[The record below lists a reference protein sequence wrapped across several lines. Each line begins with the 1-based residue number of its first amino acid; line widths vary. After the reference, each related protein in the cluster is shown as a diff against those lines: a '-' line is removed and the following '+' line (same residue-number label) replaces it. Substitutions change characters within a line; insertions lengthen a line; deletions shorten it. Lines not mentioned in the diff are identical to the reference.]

1 MPQPTPCQATAQF
14 IQSHPAQAHAL
25 PAPFDAHVRG
35 CPTCAAIAEQ
45 AAHLHAMVD
54 AASQP
59 PAEEPGGRSSLLYGV
74 VIGVLAA
81 AIGIVVGLKLA
92 QHPADGAPA
101 ESSARA
107 TAQTTTAQ
115 IANADTVTPDA
126 PAAATPDTHT
136 VLSVTS
142 CSLVAAGQA
151 PAPCKPGSTFETRPG
166 ERMDV
171 ELSDG
176 STLRVNHSSRV
187 VLRDDSPRGLRVES
201 GEAMLEAARRDDL
214 PALRLDLPAG
224 EVEVTGTRL
233 QLYATPTL
241 SVVGV
246 LNGSVSARSA
256 GQTRTV
262 MAGAEALLVPGLAPV
277 LKPAPNLAGSV
288 AWAEPREAS
297 APGEPSGLGSL
308 RARKPGAKSDTG
320 EALRLVDHRVDV
332 RIQGAVAR
340 TTIEEAFKNETD
352 ATLEGTYTFPLPPG
366 ARIAGLDLLVD
377 GKWERGA
384 IVERARGD
392 KIWRGVIRQATPKK
406 KRVANEEWIWVPGPW
421 RDPALLQWKQGN
433 QFSLRIFPIP
443 AQGERR
449 VRIAYT
455 ETLEAAPSG
464 RRYVLPLAADAA
476 GKARADR
483 FRFEARIGGLGAE
496 ARVRATPYA
505 LDATQS
511 DGNLVLTA
519 SIDDFAPIGDIVLD
533 VPDDAPTDL
542 LRTTTYRDDEHD
554 EGFALFALQPP
565 LPPRGSDAPVD
576 LVIVVDRSYSTQ
588 GFRLDRAAALTAGIV
603 RGLGVES
610 RVQVLACATR
620 CESVGGDLVAA
631 TPAQAD
637 TLAHAISELE
647 PLGATRLDEA
657 MAAAGRALRAGGG
670 PVTRGR
676 VLYLGDGIA
685 SLGELDPAH
694 LASTTQESLGAARLT
709 AMTLG
714 GEVDDVAL
722 RAMTRATDGA
732 FIPMRVGDSVGALAY
747 KAVDRQFAEPLRD
760 ARLALP
766 EGLREVAPAALG
778 VVWPGDE
785 LFVTARMGGP
795 AAGAVVLSGRVA
807 GEPYESRF
815 TVDLRPETTA
825 GNAFLPRMWAERR
838 IDDLE
843 QTDGEGQ
850 RDAIVALST
859 RFHVLSRHTSLLVL
873 ESEAMARAFGVEA
886 TRPEVEWTGDEAAE
900 SAAADDENA
909 TVARAESEA
918 LAKKP
923 AAATLGAA
931 TGGAIKGS
939 LGRSARGLADTAR
952 EGTAAQV
959 RPTPKPGI
967 PVPPNGGGHFE
978 RIVRKAVREGSFTR
992 PGEARQRDL
1001 DELAKRE
1008 AALSERPDSRERT
1021 EALLRWRL
1029 RLGKLDDA
1037 EALGRAWL
1045 ERDRLDAGAL
1055 LALADVATVRGDF
1068 ARALALLESAID
1080 LAPDNVDAHL
1090 RMEAAWRVQGEH
1102 DTACAHALSVAL
1114 IEASDGDEQ
1123 VAAIRCGGTRER
1135 HLGGLGARERREA
1148 ERALEHSEA
1157 EARVGGSL
1165 VATVSW
1171 DEGDPVEL
1179 VVITPKG
1186 RVLSRLGGE
1195 KKLRAGGD
1203 VTARESSLGTPLW
1216 ELGRYRVCVVQPVG
1230 DARKTS
1236 GDVRLVAYGQ
1246 RENQR
1251 FETHSFETDIADLDV
1266 KIRWEERRI
1275 TSPVQPQRPTRRPI
1289 IGQ

>member
-25 PAPFDAHVRG
+25 PAPFDAHARS
-35 CPTCAAIAEQ
+35 CPTCHAIAEQ
-45 AAHLHAMVD
+45 AAHLHAMVG

-59 PAEEPGGRSSLLYGV
+59 AEDEPRGKSSWPYAVL
-74 VIGVLAA
+74 IGVLAA
-81 AIGIVVGLKLA
+81 AIGVVVGLKLA
-92 QHPADGAPA
+92 QRSV
-101 ESSARA
+101 E
-107 TAQTTTAQ
+107 
-115 IANADTVTPDA
+115 DA
-126 PAAATPDTHT
+126 PATPSAASPAVQSATSAPATPQQRAVATDPSPAPA
-136 VLSVTS
+136 LSVTS
-142 CSLVAAGQA
+142 CRVVAAGQS
-151 PAPCKPGSTFETRPG
+151 PAPCKPGGTFETRPG

-176 STLRVNHSSRV
+176 SSLRVNHSSRV
-187 VLRDDSPRGLRVES
+187 VLREDAPRGLRLES
-201 GEAMLEAARRDDL
+201 GEAMLDAAHREDL

-233 QLYATPTL
+233 ELYATPTL

-246 LNGSVSARSA
+246 LDGSVKAKSA
-256 GQTRTV
+256 GKTREV
-262 MAGAEALLVPGLAPV
+262 GAGAEALLVPGLPPV
-277 LKPAPNLAGSV
+277 LKPAPNLAASV
-288 AWAEPREAS
+288 AWAEHREVSTA
-297 APGEPSGLGSL
+297 GEPSGLGSL
-308 RARKPGAKSDTG
+308 RARKPGAKSDTE
-320 EALRLVDHRVDV
+320 EALRLVDHAVDV

-340 TTIEEAFKNETD
+340 TTIEESFKNESAT
-352 ATLEGTYTFPLPPG
+352 TLEGTYTFPLPTG
-366 ARIAGLDLLVD
+366 ARIAALDLLVD

-384 IVERARGD
+384 VVERARGE

-443 AQGERR
+443 ANGERR

-455 ETLEAAPSG
+455 ETLETAPGG

-483 FRFEARIGGLGAE
+483 FRFEARVGGLGPE
-496 ARVRATPYA
+496 ANVRATPYA
-505 LDATQS
+505 LDGARS
-511 DGNLVLTA
+511 DGTLILTG

-533 VPDDAPTDL
+533 LPDNAPTDA
-542 LRTTTYRDDEHD
+542 LRTTTYRDAEHD
-554 EGFALFALQPP
+554 EAFALFALQPP

-588 GFRLDRAAALTAGIV
+588 PSRLERAAALAAGVV
-603 RGLGVES
+603 RGLGAES
-610 RVQVLACATR
+610 RVQVLACATG
-620 CESVGGDLVAA
+620 CDALGGGLQAA
-631 TPAQAD
+631 TPELAD
-637 TLAHAISELE
+637 ALARDIAELE
-647 PLGATRLDEA
+647 ALGATRLAEA

-685 SLGELDPAH
+685 SLGELDPSH
-694 LASTTQESLGAARLT
+694 LAARTREGLGSARLT
-709 AMTLG
+709 AVSLG

-732 FIPMRVGDSVGALAY
+732 FIPMRPGDSVGTLAW

-766 EGLREVAPAALG
+766 EGMREVAPAALG

-795 AAGAVVLSGRVA
+795 VNGAVILSGSVA

-815 TVDLRPETTA
+815 TVELRPEGVA

-843 QTDGEGQ
+843 QTDGEGE
-850 RDAIVALST
+850 RETIVALST

-873 ESEAMARAFGVEA
+873 ESEAMARAFGVDA
-886 TRPEVEWTGDEAAE
+886 TRPDVEWTGDEAAE
-900 SAAADDENA
+900 SAASEDENA
-909 TVARAESEA
+909 PAPRAES
-918 LAKKP
+918 
-923 AAATLGAA
+923 AAAPKKAEVREIGASLKA
-931 TGGAIKGS
+931 GGASGS
-939 LGRSARGLADTAR
+939 GEVGGRRLADLER
-952 EGTAAQV
+952 EGSGARVQ
-959 RPTPKPGI
+959 PSPKPGMAR
-967 PVPPNGGGHFE
+967 PPDGGHYE
-978 RIVRKAVREGSFTR
+978 KIVRKAVREASFAR
-992 PGEARQRDL
+992 PREARDRDL
-1001 DELAKRE
+1001 VELAKRD
-1008 AALSERPDSRERT
+1008 AALEERPDSRERT
-1021 EALLRWRL
+1021 EALLRWQL
-1029 RLGKLDDA
+1029 RLGQLDAA
-1037 EALGRAWL
+1037 EALGRKWL

-1068 ARALALLESAID
+1068 ARALALLESAVD
-1080 LAPDNVDAHL
+1080 LTPDNVDAHL
-1090 RMEAAWRVQGEH
+1090 RMEAAWRAQGEV
-1102 DTACAHALSVAL
+1102 DTACAHALSMALLQAGDVAR
-1114 IEASDGDEQ
+1114 Q
-1123 VAAIRCGGTRER
+1123 VAAIRCGSARER
-1135 HLGGLGARERREA
+1135 HLGGLGARERRDA
-1148 ERALEHSEA
+1148 ERMLEHDEA
-1157 EARVGGSL
+1157 RSRVGGSL

-1171 DEGDPVEL
+1171 EAGDPVEL

-1195 KKLRAGGD
+1195 NKLRAGGD
-1203 VTARESSLGTPLW
+1203 VAARETSLGTPLW
-1216 ELGRYRVCVVQPVG
+1216 ELGRYRVRVVHAAG

-1236 GDVRLVAYGQ
+1236 GSVRLVAYGQ
-1246 RENQR
+1246 RESRR
-1251 FETHSFETDIADLDV
+1251 FETSVGEDDIADLDV

-1275 TSPVQPQRPTRRPI
+1275 MTPRQPTPRPI
-1289 IGQ
+1289 IGR